1 VERGGRYAEQKSV
14 ELGHGME
21 FKDFRPYS
29 PGDDLKSID
38 WNIYQRLGKVF
49 IRLFEEQ
56 QNLPLYLM
64 PDMSASMYLEKQPR
78 IHAALRT
85 ALALATISLNQHD
98 SVGLFPFSDELKVA
112 VKSKSGKSGVIS
124 FARHLARLEKGQS
137 TELSV
142 SIHRFSSMNLRRGL
156 LVVVSDFFDPRGI
169 DTVIAS
175 LKRCSHRLLLIQLV
189 RKSDGYPSMLGDLR
203 LRDCETDEF
212 TDVTVTPAILERYKK
227 SYKRFN
233 DRLTAFA
240 KSRNAGY
247 MQLDVEQDVVTQLS
261 DLFDSGRMQV

>member
-56 QNLPLYLM
+56 QNLPLYVM
-64 PDMSASMYLEKQPR
+64 PDVSASMHLEEYPR

-85 ALALATISLNQHD
+85 ALALAAVSLNQHD

-112 VKSKSGKSGVIS
+112 VKSKSGKSSVIS
-124 FARHLARLEKGQS
+124 FARHLAHLEKGQS
-137 TELSV
+137 TELSM

-156 LVVVSDFFDPRGI
+156 LVVISDFFDPRGI
-169 DTVIAS
+169 DNVIAS
-175 LKRCSHRLLLIQLV
+175 LKRCRHRLLLIQLV
-189 RKSDGYPSMLGDLR
+189 RKSDGNPSMLGDLR

-212 TDVTVTPAILERYKK
+212 TDVTVTPAVIERYKE
-227 SYKRFN
+227 SYRRFN

-261 DLFDSGRMQV
+261 GLFDSGRMQV